1 MPYTAILFDLDNTL
15 YDYTAYWRARLMWSL
30 AAVQAAYPALDPC
43 QIAQHAIARRIYA
56 ADFDAYLAACGVA
69 DATVRA
75 QAVARYR
82 VNWYDQLELFAGAAE
97 LLERLHRCYRL
108 GLITNGPAHSQRPKI
123 ACFGLEQ
130 WMQCCIISGEVGV
143 AKPDPRIFGLALQQ
157 LRVLPQQAVYVGD
170 SLEFDLRGASAA
182 GIDFV
187 WLNRQA
193 TPLPPDGPA
202 PHAIISELTQLT
214 QVSGIRCEV
223 SGQSPQA
230 HSDTSHLF

>member
-1 MPYTAILFDLDNTL
+1 MPYTTILFDLDNTL
-15 YDYTAYWRARLMWSL
+15 YDYTAYWRARLGWSL
-30 AAVQAAYPALDPC
+30 AEVQAAYPALDTG

-69 DATVRA
+69 DASMRA

-82 VNWYDQLELFAGAAE
+82 VNWYDQLVLFAGVAE
-97 LLERLHRCYRL
+97 LLERLATRYRL

-123 ACFGLEQ
+123 ACLGLAQ
-130 WMQCCIISGEVGV
+130 WMQCCIVSGEVGV
-143 AKPDPRIFGLALQQ
+143 AKPDPQIFGFALQQ
-157 LRVLPQQAVYVGD
+157 LDVSPQQAVYVGD
-170 SLEFDLRGASAA
+170 SLEFDLHGAYAA

-187 WLNRQA
+187 WLNRHA
-193 TPLPPDGPA
+193 TPLPPDVPV
-202 PHAIISELTQLT
+202 PHAIISELTQLS

-230 HSDTSHLF
+230 RPNT